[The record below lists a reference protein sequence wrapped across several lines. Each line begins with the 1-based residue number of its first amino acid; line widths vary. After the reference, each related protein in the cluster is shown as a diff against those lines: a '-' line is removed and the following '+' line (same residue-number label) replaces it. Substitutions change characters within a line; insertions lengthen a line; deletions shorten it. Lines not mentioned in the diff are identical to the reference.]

1 MEGPSF
7 KPEME
12 GGEPSKPDH
21 SLPSYNEPTPETH
34 RRISREEEAE
44 LALKRTIFSR
54 GAAFMLIV
62 GFLATICVVPLIQFC
77 SELRP
82 TRTGSG
88 LPMFDIFKALPGG
101 KKIRAVRSPADLWN
115 LLPRRQELKA
125 AEKGLEDQ
133 SIVSQWLLP
142 RVQTILTGTLG
153 VGNEQACVGRDGWLF
168 YRPDVEYITGP
179 AFFDPVGMKRRAEK
193 SDVQPNPVSAI
204 VDFRNQ
210 LRTRG
215 IDLIIVPVPVK
226 PAIDG
231 EMLAEK
237 GKSGDAP
244 QNASFTSFIER
255 LGKEDVRVFDPTKLL
270 LERKHALGGQPLYLQ
285 TDTHWRPE
293 TMEAVAQE
301 FAKSS
306 VGSGSGLAKTA
317 GGRAETASQPAA
329 LRVIAHEVSGLGD
342 IATMLRLP
350 PTQRIF
356 PLQTVTI
363 HEITLDT
370 GLWNSEKDTTVL
382 LLGDS
387 FSNIFSLNA
396 MGWGESAG
404 FAEHLSRAL
413 GCRAIDCI
421 VRNSNGAFATREIL
435 SQELARGRD
444 RLAGKKLVV
453 WEFAARELA
462 FGDWKLLPMKIGSPT
477 PAESFSLKPG
487 EQATV
492 QATIEA
498 ASPIP
503 RPGAVPYKDHIFS
516 LHLVDIADPRHFGA
530 PGAHAVVYLWSMRDN
545 VWTPAARLR
554 PGDKI
559 TIRLRAW
566 DDVSASYEKFNRS
579 EIDNVEL
586 QKEDPLWGEL
596 SP

>member
-1 MEGPSF
+1 MTMEGSSS
-7 KPEME
+7 KPDRQD
-12 GGEPSKPDH
+12 GEPSKPDH

-44 LALKRTIFSR
+44 LALKGTLLAR
-54 GAAFMLIV
+54 GAALMLIV
-62 GFLATICVVPLIQFC
+62 GFLATICAVPLVQFC
-77 SELRP
+77 SELRQTP
-82 TRTGSG
+82 SAGS
-88 LPMFDIFKALPGG
+88 LPMFDIFKALPGW
-101 KKIRAVRSPADLWN
+101 KNFRAVRRPADLWN

-133 SIVSQWLLP
+133 SVVSQWLLP
-142 RVQTILTGTLG
+142 RVQTILTGELG
-153 VGNEQACVGRDGWLF
+153 VGNEQACAGRDGWLF

-179 AFFDPVGMKRRAEK
+179 AFFDREGMKKRAEK
-193 SDVQPNPVSAI
+193 SGIQPDPVAAI

-215 IDLIIVPVPVK
+215 IDLMIVPVPVK
-226 PAIDG
+226 PAIDP

-237 GKSGDAP
+237 AKGGGAF
-244 QNASFTSFIER
+244 QNASFGSFLER
-255 LGKEDVRVFDPTKLL
+255 LEKAGVHVFDPSQFLAA
-270 LERKHALGGQPLYLQ
+270 RKQSLAGQPLYLQ

-293 TMEAVAQE
+293 TMESVAQE
-301 FAKSS
+301 
-306 VGSGSGLAKTA
+306 LAKALNAPGAAPALSGA
-317 GGRAETASQPAA
+317 GLPPATLRA
-329 LRVIAHEVSGLGD
+329 LDKEVSGLGD

-350 PTQRIF
+350 KAQRVF

-363 HEITLDT
+363 HQITLDT
-370 GLWNSEKDTTVL
+370 GLWRPEKDASVL

-387 FSNIFSLNA
+387 FSNIFSLDA

-413 GCRAIDCI
+413 ECRAIDSI

-462 FGDWKLLPMKIGSPT
+462 FGDWKLLAMKTGK
-477 PAESFSLKPG
+477 PAASESFSLNPG

-492 QATIEA
+492 TGTVEA

-516 LHLVDIADPRHFGA
+516 LHLVDIADPRHPLA
-530 PGAHAVVYLWSMRDN
+530 PAAHAVVYLWSMRDN

-554 PGDKI
+554 PGDKVA
-559 TIRLRAW
+559 IRLRAW
-566 DDVSASYEKFNRS
+566 EDVSADYEKFNRS
-579 EIDNVEL
+579 DIDDVEL

-596 SP
+596 AR